1 VSAPASQRAEE
12 ALLGAI
18 FRDPAVLPEVIGSA
32 LDSTHFF
39 YRPYRRVYDQIVE
52 RYYADEPIDAL
63 LVAEEISK
71 PLAEDWKVDE
81 RSVIDKVVALK
92 AASADAPALS
102 LGTVIKRHH
111 DFRELLALTERVRN
125 RVIGEEDDPEAIA
138 GELSAAAMKVATAS
152 LTKFETFSHG
162 EVGRRWTQEKRVAQ
176 AAVAAGIKQG
186 AHFGIRAIDDYTKG
200 AKPTEL
206 IIAGGEP
213 GVGKS
218 AVWWT
223 AARNFSKSEFDHSR
237 QTGRKPIGTLIAS
250 LEMGEEPSSDRMAT
264 MIGKIEAEKLR
275 AATLTKDELIVTARQ
290 WAAEK
295 ELPLFYNHSGH
306 LRCSQL
312 RAIVVEQVRK
322 NNVGV
327 VIVDHFRFLRPD
339 DSTLRGND
347 ADDEVVVFLK
357 SMAMDLNVL
366 VICLAHTVKT
376 IERQD
381 KRPRMADLRGSGM
394 ISAFA
399 DFVCFV
405 YRPWR
410 HATDQ
415 QKQRGLVDEHEA
427 EMLWEKS
434 RHSGEG
440 HAEFYMNLGTMSII

>member
-1 VSAPASQRAEE
+1 MSAPASQRAEE
-12 ALLGAI
+12 ALLGAML
-18 FRDPAVLPEVIGSA
+18 RDPDIVPEVIGSA
-32 LDSTHFF
+32 LDPTHFF
-39 YRPYRRVYDQIVE
+39 YRPYRRVYDQVVE

-63 LVAEEISK
+63 IIAEEISK
-71 PLAEDWKVDE
+71 PLAGDWKIEE
-81 RSVIDKVVALK
+81 RQVIDKVLALK
-92 AASADAPALS
+92 GASADAPALS
-102 LGTVIKRHH
+102 LGAVIKRHH
-111 DFRELLALTERVRN
+111 DFRELLALTDRVRN
-125 RVIGEEDDPEAIA
+125 RVLAEEDEPEAIA
-138 GELSAAAMKVATAS
+138 GELSAAAMKVATAA
-152 LTKFETFSHG
+152 LTKLETLSHG

-186 AHFGIRAIDDYTKG
+186 AHFGINAIDDYTKG
-200 AKPTEL
+200 AKGTEL

-223 AARNFSKSEFDHSR
+223 AGRNFAKSEYDNAKKS
-237 QTGRKPIGTLIAS
+237 GRKPIGTLIAS

-264 MIGKIEAEKLR
+264 MIGKVEAEKLR
-275 AATLTKDELIVTARQ
+275 AATLTKDELIGTAKQ

-295 ELPLFYNHSGH
+295 ELPLWYNHSGH

-339 DSTLRGND
+339 DPSLKGND
-347 ADDEVVVFLK
+347 ADDEIVIFLK

-415 QKQRGLVDEHEA
+415 AKERGLVDEHEA
-427 EMLWEKS
+427 EMLWAKS

-440 HAEFYMNLGTMSII
+440 TADFYMNLGTMTII